1 MQALID
7 QLAGLA
13 AQQPVLALYEDV
25 HWIDPSTLELL
36 DLVIERIQRLPVLV
50 LITFRPEFQPPWTAQ
65 AHVTTLTMSR
75 LGRRQG
81 ADLVARVTGEK
92 PLPAEIVEQIV
103 ARTDGVPLF
112 VEELTKTVLE
122 SGLLADAGDRYELS
136 GPLPPLAIPTTL
148 HDSLMARLD
157 RLAPVK
163 EVAQIGAAIGRE
175 FSHALLAAVRR
186 PAGHGTAVRPRP
198 AGRIRAGV
206 PPRHPARG
214 DLQLQARPG
223 PGRGLPVAA
232 QVEAPAAA
240 CPDCGDARTAV
251 PRHRENEAELLAH
264 HSAEAGL
271 VEKAVL
277 YWERAAR
284 QSAERSAMAEAVV
297 QSRNGLDLLGRLPDN
312 AGRSRKELELQ
323 SILAAALVATVG
335 NAAVET
341 GQAYGRARALCEQ
354 LGDTTT
360 LVPVLSGL
368 STHQQTRSD
377 FAAMRET
384 ALDLLRLGE
393 QLRDTA
399 SELVGNRSMA
409 LCLYHLGQFH
419 PAREHLERVLNIYVP
434 GAHHPLTS
442 IAAFDMRA
450 AALSYLSLSLL
461 ILGHPDQARQW
472 SEQSLIWSRSLR
484 HPHTL
489 AFSLNYAAF
498 FHLLGQVGPT
508 ADEIIDELRALA
520 AEQRF
525 PVWRAGADIMRG
537 YLLAARG
544 EVAEGFQLA
553 RKGLAEREATGSSW
567 HHTYFLGLLAR
578 IAHDAGQSV
587 EALSL
592 LETALAMAD
601 GTGERW
607 FEAELYRL
615 KGQYLI
621 TDQPGAG
628 AAAEACFQHAIDA
641 AREQQ
646 ARLWELRAATSLAR
660 LWAEQ
665 GKRTQARDLL
675 APIYGWFTEG
685 FDTADLKD
693 AKALLDQLA

>member
-1 MQALID
+1 
-7 QLAGLA
+7 
-13 AQQPVLALYEDV
+13 
-25 HWIDPSTLELL
+25 
-36 DLVIERIQRLPVLV
+36 
-50 LITFRPEFQPPWTAQ
+50 
-65 AHVTTLTMSR
+65 
-75 LGRRQG
+75 
-81 ADLVARVTGEK
+81 VTGEK

-122 SGLLADAGDRYELS
+122 SGLLADAGDHFELS

-175 FSHALLAAVRR
+175 FSHALLAAV
-186 PAGHGTAVRPRP
+186 
-198 AGRIRAGV
+198 AGRPDPELQSALDQLVASELVFRRGI
-206 PPRHPARG
+206 PPEATYSFKHALVQDAAYQSLLKSKRQQLHARIAEALEQQFP
-214 DLQLQARPG
+214 DTAKTRP
-223 PGRGLPVAA
+223 
-232 QVEAPAAA
+232 
-240 CPDCGDARTAV
+240 
-251 PRHRENEAELLAH
+251 ELLAH

-271 VEKAVL
+271 VEKAVM

-284 QSAERSAMAEAVV
+284 QSAERSAMAEAVA
-297 QSRNGLDLLGRLPDN
+297 QSRSGLDLLGRLPDN
-312 AGRSRKELELQ
+312 VGRSRKELELQ
-323 SILAAALVATVG
+323 SVLAAALVATVG

-341 GQAYGRARALCEQ
+341 GQAYARASALCEQ
-354 LGDTTT
+354 LGDKTT

-368 STHQQTRSD
+368 STHQQTRSE
-377 FAAMRET
+377 FAAMRQT

-393 QLRDTA
+393 QLSDTA
-399 SELVGNRSMA
+399 SALVGNRSMA
-409 LCLYHLGQFH
+409 LCLYHLGRFH
-419 PAREHLERVLNIYVP
+419 PAREHLERVLNIYAP

-450 AALSYLSLSLL
+450 AALTYLSLSLL
-461 ILGHPDQARQW
+461 ILGYPEQARQC

-489 AFSLNYAAF
+489 AFSLHYAAF
-498 FHLLGQVGPT
+498 FHLLGSVGPT
-508 ADEIIDELRALA
+508 ADEIIDELSALA

-537 YLLAARG
+537 YVLAARG
-544 EVAEGFQLA
+544 DAAEGFQLA

-578 IAHDAGQSV
+578 IAHDAGESV

-601 GTGERW
+601 RTGERW
-607 FEAELYRL
+607 FEAELHRL
-615 KGQYLI
+615 KGQCLI

-685 FDTADLKD
+685 FETPDLKD